1 MGMRLKWMM
10 VAMGALNFLPAQA
23 ALQAMTDPELRVV
36 SGKADVGKLIYD
48 PPPVVVKLDT
58 LAQNLETGGH
68 PLAAGIVAGQ
78 ARFLYSLLDGCPR
91 GAYCA
96 AVRSGP

>member
-1 MGMRLKWMM
+1 MRIRLKWLM
-10 VAMGALNFLPAQA
+10 VAMGVLMLLPAQA
-23 ALQAMTDPELRVV
+23 ALRPMADAELRMV
-36 SGKADVGKLIYD
+36 SGQADVDMLIYD

-68 PLAAGIVAGQ
+68 PVAAALVAQQ

-91 GAYCA
+91 GAMCIL
-96 AVRSGP
+96 